1 MADLTIQAIWFD
13 ANQFTE
19 SQAVAWAQ
27 ANDFKSETVRFRED
41 DGLITHFIIPQFD
54 PSEGIEGSWKTA
66 SDTFPEGISASLCER
81 RETMSEKLFSTFEVK
96 SFDQEERIIRGIAST
111 PEPDREGDV
120 VMPKGATFTV
130 PFPLLAQHDHNQPVG
145 MVTRA
150 EVADDGIFIE
160 ASIAK
165 ESGLSYVERT
175 WRQVKAGLLR
185 GLSIGFRA
193 TKSKASATGRVFE
206 AFEIL
211 ELSLVS
217 IPANAGAG
225 IASVKQYSDEIV
237 EVDEEQLL
245 ELEARTLDAKN
256 RAAAAIE
263 KANQTLNQKDD

>member
-1 MADLTIQAIWFD
+1 MAELELQSLWFD
-13 ANQFTE
+13 ANQFSE

-27 ANDFKSETVRFRED
+27 SNNFKSETVRFRED
-41 DGLITHFIIPQFD
+41 DGLITHFILPQFD
-54 PSEGIEGSWKTA
+54 TSEAVDGSWKTA
-66 SDTFPEGISASLCER
+66 SDTFPEGVSASLCQR
-81 RETMSEKLFSTFEVK
+81 RQAMNDKCFSTFEIK
-96 SFDQEERIIRGIAST
+96 AFDEEERVIRGIAST

-120 VMPKGATFTV
+120 VMPKGATFSV
-130 PFPLLAQHDHNQPVG
+130 PFPLLAQHDHSQPVG

-165 ESGLSYVERT
+165 DTGLSYVERT

-225 IASVKQYSDEIV
+225 IAQVKQYDGEIV

-245 ELEARTLDAKN
+245 ELEARTTDVKD
-256 RAAAAIE
+256 RAAAAIA